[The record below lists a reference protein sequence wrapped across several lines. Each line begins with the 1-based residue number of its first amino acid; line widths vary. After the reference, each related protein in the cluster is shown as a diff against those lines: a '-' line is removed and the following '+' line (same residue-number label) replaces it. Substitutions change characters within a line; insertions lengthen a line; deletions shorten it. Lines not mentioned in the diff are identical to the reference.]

1 MAANKQQKVYLIP
14 EGETRDSH
22 TYHYTVVKTKNSF
35 RKTRNLKSKSLIL
48 LNESMSGLLKLNYHH
63 IAKTSFFLNNPY
75 IKNYGRLNKF
85 FEYLEDLI
93 LSIIAVMTIGAVGFE
108 LYAVY
113 ERGSIE
119 LADLLLMF
127 IYAEV
132 LGMVAIYFRSHVLP
146 VIYPFLL
153 VLLHLL
159 G

>member
-1 MAANKQQKVYLIP
+1 MA
-14 EGETRDSH
+14 R
-22 TYHYTVVKTKNSF
+22 
-35 RKTRNLKSKSLIL
+35 
-48 LNESMSGLLKLNYHH
+48 
-63 IAKTSFFLNNPY
+63 LNN
-75 IKNYGRLNKF
+75 F

-127 IYAEV
+127 IYAGV

-146 VIYPFLL
+146 VIYPLFIGITALARLIVLQGKDSAPEQLVFEAGSILL
-153 VLLHLL
+153 LSLAALLLKDVKVSL
-159 G
+159 TQPKK

>member
-1 MAANKQQKVYLIP
+1 MA
-14 EGETRDSH
+14 
-22 TYHYTVVKTKNSF
+22 
-35 RKTRNLKSKSLIL
+35 
-48 LNESMSGLLKLNYHH
+48 
-63 IAKTSFFLNNPY
+63 
-75 IKNYGRLNKF
+75 RLNKF

-108 LYAVY
+108 LHAVY

-146 VIYPFLL
+146 VIYPLFIGITALARLIVLQGKDSAPEQLVFEAGSILL
-153 VLLHLL
+153 LSLAALLLKDVKVSL
-159 G
+159 TQPKK